1 MAGSQE
7 IRTQIKSIQNT
18 QKITKAME
26 MVAASKMRKAVGQ
39 MEKARP
45 YANKISYVMSHLAN
59 AHAEYNSVYFEV
71 REVKKRAYIVV
82 SSDRGLCGGLNNN
95 LFKKIIE
102 STVENKNNE
111 IDTSYSVFGNKAV
124 GFFQRIGGEV
134 ISQSTQIGD
143 QPKIEDLLGTIKSTI
158 DKFISKDV
166 DEVYVAYNKFFNTVS
181 QTPTIDKILPISSND
196 QEAEK
201 SDNDISATLNIDNEY
216 SHYWD
221 YLYEPDAKE
230 VLESLFVKFIE
241 SLTYRAVVENI
252 ASEQASR
259 MVAMKSSSDNASDLI
274 DELQIIYNKNR
285 QAAITQEISEII
297 SGASAL

>member
-45 YANKISYVMSHLAN
+45 YADKISYVMSHLAN

-95 LFKKIIE
+95 LFKKVIE

-111 IDTSYSVFGNKAV
+111 IDTSYSVFGNKAA

-134 ISQSTQIGD
+134 ISQSTQVGD

-181 QTPTIDKILPISSND
+181 QVPTIDKILPISSND
-196 QEAEK
+196 QE
-201 SDNDISATLNIDNEY
+201 IDKEY

-230 VLESLFVKFIE
+230 VLESLFVRFIE

>member
-1 MAGSQE
+1 MACSQE
-7 IRTQIKSIQNT
+7 ISTQIKSIQNT

-26 MVAASKMRKAVGQ
+26 MVAASKMRKAKGQ

-45 YANKISYVMSHLAN
+45 YADKISYVMSHLAN
-59 AHAEYNSVYFEV
+59 AHAEYDSVYFEV

-102 STVENKNNE
+102 STVENQNNNIE
-111 IDTSYSVFGNKAV
+111 TSYSVFGNKAA

-134 ISQSTQIGD
+134 ISQSTHLGD
-143 QPKIEDLLGTIKSTI
+143 HPQIEDLLGTIKSTI

-166 DEVYVAYNKFFNTVS
+166 DEVYVAYNKFVNTVS
-181 QTPTIDKILPISSND
+181 QIPTLDKILPISPED
-196 QEAEK
+196 
-201 SDNDISATLNIDNEY
+201 SDSANSEY
-216 SHYWD
+216 AHYWD

-230 VLESLFVKFIE
+230 VLEALFIRFIE

-259 MVAMKSSSDNASDLI
+259 MVAMKSSSDNATDLI
-274 DELQIIYNKNR
+274 SELQIIYNKNR

>member
-1 MAGSQE
+1 
-7 IRTQIKSIQNT
+7 
-18 QKITKAME
+18 
-26 MVAASKMRKAVGQ
+26 V
-39 MEKARP
+39 
-45 YANKISYVMSHLAN
+45 
-59 AHAEYNSVYFEV
+59 
-71 REVKKRAYIVV
+71 
-82 SSDRGLCGGLNNN
+82 
-95 LFKKIIE
+95 
-102 STVENKNNE
+102 
-111 IDTSYSVFGNKAV
+111 
-124 GFFQRIGGEV
+124 
-134 ISQSTQIGD
+134 GD

-158 DKFISKDV
+158 DKYISKDV

-181 QTPTIDKILPISSND
+181 QIPTIDKILPISSND
-196 QEAEK
+196 QE
-201 SDNDISATLNIDNEY
+201 IDKEY

-230 VLESLFVKFIE
+230 VLESLFVRFIE

>member
-95 LFKKIIE
+95 LFKNILAFLYKFKLTFYFAFKSQIIIYFFLYQLKSYLIDHEHGLNQYKNSKIIL
-102 STVENKNNE
+102 
-111 IDTSYSVFGNKAV
+111 YS
-124 GFFQRIGGEV
+124 
-134 ISQSTQIGD
+134 
-143 QPKIEDLLGTIKSTI
+143 
-158 DKFISKDV
+158 
-166 DEVYVAYNKFFNTVS
+166 
-181 QTPTIDKILPISSND
+181 
-196 QEAEK
+196 
-201 SDNDISATLNIDNEY
+201 
-216 SHYWD
+216 
-221 YLYEPDAKE
+221 
-230 VLESLFVKFIE
+230 
-241 SLTYRAVVENI
+241 
-252 ASEQASR
+252 
-259 MVAMKSSSDNASDLI
+259 
-274 DELQIIYNKNR
+274 
-285 QAAITQEISEII
+285 
-297 SGASAL
+297 

>member
-95 LFKKIIE
+95 LFKKVIE
-102 STVENKNNE
+102 STLENKKNE
-111 IDTSYSVFGNKAV
+111 IDTSYSVFGNKAA

-134 ISQSTQIGD
+134 ISQSTQVGD

-181 QTPTIDKILPISSND
+181 QIPTIDKILPISSND
-196 QEAEK
+196 QE
-201 SDNDISATLNIDNEY
+201 IDKEY

-230 VLESLFVKFIE
+230 VLESLFVRFIE

-259 MVAMKSSSDNASDLI
+259 MVAIKSSSDNASDLI

>member
-95 LFKKIIE
+95 LFKKVIE
-102 STVENKNNE
+102 STLENKKNG
-111 IDTSYSVFGNKAV
+111 IDTSYSVFGNKAA

-134 ISQSTQIGD
+134 ISQSTQVGD

-181 QTPTIDKILPISSND
+181 QIPTIDKILPISSND
-196 QEAEK
+196 EA
-201 SDNDISATLNIDNEY
+201 IDKEY

-230 VLESLFVKFIE
+230 VLESLFVRFIE